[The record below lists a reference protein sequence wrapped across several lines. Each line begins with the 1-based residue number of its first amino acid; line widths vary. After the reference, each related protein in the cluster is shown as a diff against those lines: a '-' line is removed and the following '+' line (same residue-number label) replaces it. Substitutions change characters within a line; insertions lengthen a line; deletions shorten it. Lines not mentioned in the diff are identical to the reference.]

1 MMKVGDLVNFVSGF
15 FGGEDRYASPGIIIE
30 DLGISVG
37 TSRSFRILW
46 SDQKMTTEHSG
57 YLEAVNES
65 G

>member
-1 MMKVGDLVNFVSGF
+1 MKVGDLVSFISGF

-37 TSRSFRILW
+37 TSHSFRVLW
-46 SDQKMTTEHSG
+46 ADQKMTTEHGG
-57 YLEAVNES
+57 YLELIN